1 MKLFSE
7 FIFVVSCWYI
17 EIQLIFVL
25 ILCPAMLLYTFILTG
40 FFFFSRFLR
49 IFSIHDH
56 VVDNWKSFYFLLS
69 NLDVFYYLI
78 ALTTVCSTIV
88 NISSESRH
96 PCLIPDLREKVSSL
110 SPISITFSEVGF
122 CRQPSEVA
130 LLFLVCRKIFY
141 HERILDFVKCF
152 FALLEMIMW
161 FLCFVFSFFYI
172 SGLDLLI
179 FKKDFFPTCSVPEQC
194 CSMIFFFSYS
204 IFV

>member
-179 FKKDFFPTCSVPEQC
+179 F
-194 CSMIFFFSYS
+194 
-204 IFV
+204 